1 MRSKIVDPEVTEEPV
16 KQQVNES
23 LEVLAVE
30 DEVTEEEIQ
39 AQQEEE
45 EHELPKKFQGKSAT
59 EIAEAYDNLE
69 KELGRKGQE
78 IGELRKLTD
87 SYLQSQIN
95 QQGQTTTNPA
105 EEVDFYDNP
114 EQAVRQIIDNHPRFR
129 EFTEQNQKQQASMTA
144 QQLEK
149 AHPDFQQVVGDGEFQ
164 EWVNGSKIRKR
175 MYKDADSYDFDSADE
190 LLTTWKERQMISKT
204 KEVNADKKNKRTV
217 AMKAGE
223 GVSRASGESTAGKK
237 IYRRADLMR
246 LKQTNPRRYDN
257 LADEIYQSYAE
268 GRVK

>member
-1 MRSKIVDPEVTEEPV
+1 MSSKIVDPEVTEEPV

-39 AQQEEE
+39 AQQEE

-87 SYLQSQIN
+87 SYLQSQLST
-95 QQGQTTTNPA
+95 QTKQTTNT

-129 EFTEQNQKQQASMTA
+129 EFAEQNQKQQASLTA

-149 AHPDFQQVVGDGEFQ
+149 AHPDFQQVIGDGEFQ
-164 EWVNGSKIRKR
+164 EWVNGSKIRQR
-175 MYKDADSYDFDSADE
+175 MYKDADSYDFDSANE

-204 KEVNADKKNKRTV
+204 KEVNADKKSKRTV

-237 IYRRADLMR
+237 IYRRADLIR
-246 LKQTNPRRYDN
+246 LKQTDPRRYDN
-257 LADEIYQSYAE
+257 LADEIYQAYAE

>member
-1 MRSKIVDPEVTEEPV
+1 MSSKIVDPEVTEEPV

-39 AQQEEE
+39 AQQEE

-87 SYLQSQIN
+87 SYLQSQLST
-95 QQGQTTTNPA
+95 QTKQTTNT

-129 EFTEQNQKQQASMTA
+129 EFAEQNQKQQASMTA

-149 AHPDFQQVVGDGEFQ
+149 AHPDFQKVVGDGEFQ
-164 EWVNGSKIRKR
+164 EWVNGSKIRQR
-175 MYKDADSYDFDSADE
+175 MYKDADSYDFDSANE

-204 KEVNADKKNKRTV
+204 QEVNADKKSKRTV

-237 IYRRADLMR
+237 IYRRADLIR
-246 LKQTNPRRYDN
+246 LKQTDPSRYDN
-257 LADEIYQSYAE
+257 LADEIFQAYAE

>member
-1 MRSKIVDPEVTEEPV
+1 MSSKIVDPEVTEEPV
-16 KQQVNES
+16 KEQVNES

-39 AQQEEE
+39 AQEQEE

-114 EQAVRQIIDNHPRFR
+114 EQAVRKIIDNHPRFR
-129 EFTEQNQKQQASMTA
+129 EFTEQNQK
-144 QQLEK
+144 
-149 AHPDFQQVVGDGEFQ
+149 
-164 EWVNGSKIRKR
+164 
-175 MYKDADSYDFDSADE
+175 YKDADSYDFDSADE

-204 KEVNADKKNKRTV
+204 QEVNADKKNKRTV

-237 IYRRADLMR
+237 IYRRADLIR
-246 LKQTNPRRYDN
+246 LKQTDPSRYDN
-257 LADEIYQSYAE
+257 LADEI
-268 GRVK
+268 

>member
-1 MRSKIVDPEVTEEPV
+1 MSSKIVDPEVQEETV
-16 KQQVNES
+16 QEQVNES
-23 LEVLAVE
+23 LEALAVE
-30 DEVTEEEIQ
+30 EEVNEEVTQEPEVEEP
-39 AQQEEE
+39 
-45 EHELPKKFQGKSAT
+45 ELPKKFQGKSSA
-59 EIAEAYDNLE
+59 EIAEAYENLE

-87 SYLQSQIN
+87 SYLQSQIST
-95 QQGQTTTNPA
+95 QSQQTTKT
-105 EEVDFYDNP
+105 EEVDFYENP

-129 EFTEQNQKQQASMTA
+129 EFSEQSKQQQAALTA

-149 AHPDFQQVVGDGEFQ
+149 AHPDFQDVISDGGFQ
-164 EWVNGSKIRKR
+164 EWVNGSKIRQR
-175 MYKDADSYDFDSADE
+175 LYKEADSYDFDAANE

-204 KEVNADKKNKRTV
+204 QEVNESKKTKRDT

-237 IYRRADLMR
+237 IYRRADLIR
-246 LKQTNPRRYDN
+246 LKQTDPKRYQS
-257 LADEIYQSYAE
+257 LEDEIYEAYAE

>member
-1 MRSKIVDPEVTEEPV
+1 MSSKIVDPEVTEEPV
-16 KQQVNES
+16 KEEVNES
-23 LEVLAVE
+23 LEALAVE
-30 DEVTEEEIQ
+30 EEVKEEEIQ
-39 AQQEEE
+39 AQEQ
-45 EHELPKKFQGKSAT
+45 ELPKKFQGKSEY
-59 EIAEAYDNLE
+59 EIAEAYENLE

-95 QQGQTTTNPA
+95 QQGQTTTPA

-129 EFTEQNQKQQASMTA
+129 EFAEQNQKQQASMTA

-149 AHPDFQQVVGDGEFQ
+149 AHPDFQKVVGDGEFQ
-164 EWVNGSKIRKR
+164 EWVNGSKIRQR

-204 KEVNADKKNKRTV
+204 QEVNADKKSKRAV
-217 AMKAGE
+217 AMKTGE

-237 IYRRADLMR
+237 IYRRADLIR
-246 LKQTNPRRYDN
+246 LKTTDPTRYDN
-257 LADEIYQSYAE
+257 LADEIYQAYAE

>member
-1 MRSKIVDPEVTEEPV
+1 MSSKIVDPEVTEEPV
-16 KQQVNES
+16 KEEVNES
-23 LEVLAVE
+23 LEALAVE
-30 DEVTEEEIQ
+30 EEVKEEEIQ
-39 AQQEEE
+39 AQEQ
-45 EHELPKKFQGKSAT
+45 ELPKKFQGKSEY
-59 EIAEAYDNLE
+59 EIAEAYENLE

-95 QQGQTTTNPA
+95 QQGQTTTPA

-129 EFTEQNQKQQASMTA
+129 EFAEQNQKQQASMTA

-149 AHPDFQQVVGDGEFQ
+149 AHPDFQKVVGDGEFQ
-164 EWVNGSKIRKR
+164 EWVNGSKIRQR
-175 MYKDADSYDFDSADE
+175 MYKDADSYDFDSANE

-204 KEVNADKKNKRTV
+204 QEVNADKKSKRAV
-217 AMKAGE
+217 AMKTGE

-237 IYRRADLMR
+237 IYRRADLIR
-246 LKQTNPRRYDN
+246 LKTTDPTRYDN
-257 LADEIYQSYAE
+257 LADEIYQAYAE